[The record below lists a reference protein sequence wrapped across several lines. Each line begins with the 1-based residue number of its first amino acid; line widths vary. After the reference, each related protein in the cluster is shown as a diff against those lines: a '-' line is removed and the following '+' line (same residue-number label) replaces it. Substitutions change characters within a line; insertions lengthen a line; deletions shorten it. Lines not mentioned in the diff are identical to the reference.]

1 MIEAGGLT
9 GAEDMM
15 WSGDIARIGAEAHPD
30 RPALIVPEDGV
41 AYSYSEFDRR
51 IGRSLALLA
60 DLGLRPGVRI
70 GYLGR
75 NRDLYFV
82 LLIAAMR
89 GGYIMMPLNWRCRP
103 NEIQYFLTDSGCRYL
118 FCDRELSELA
128 DAAIAGLADAPTI
141 IDTRPGDF
149 PNAGFANALEADGA
163 IVADAVERGD
173 TPCMLYYTSGTSGRP
188 KGALSSHYAFSIM
201 RHMEV
206 VAPDFPVW
214 EGETCLSAMPT
225 FHIAGTTWPMQAFMR
240 GSTVVLTSDPSAP
253 NLVKLTREHGASRT
267 FAVPTVIREIVRE
280 VRESGVPLPTLKM
293 FFYGAMPI
301 GESLLRD
308 AMATL
313 DCQFLQYY
321 GMTEV
326 TGSATFLAPRF
337 HDLERPDLMQ
347 SVGQPFP
354 GVTIDIRDRDG
365 RSLPA
370 GQPGEICLRTPTIM
384 SGYWGMDDATAEA
397 TRGGWYWTGDG
408 GLITD
413 EGFLVLTDRIKDMVV
428 SGGENIYP
436 AEVEEVLRQH
446 PSVKDAVVVGR
457 PDERWGEAVVALV
470 ELKPGQELVEQDV
483 IRFTKERLA
492 SYKAPKAV
500 SAVALLPRTASGK
513 LQRAQARK
521 DYLASL
527 QPGLAPSAER
537 CA

>member
-1 MIEAGGLT
+1 MMEAGGLT
-9 GAEDMM
+9 GAEDMI
-15 WSGDIARIGAEAHPD
+15 WSGDVARIGAEAHPD

-41 AYSYSEFDRR
+41 AYPYREFDRR
-51 IGRSLALLA
+51 IGRSLSLLA
-60 DLGLRPGVRI
+60 DLGLKPGDRV

-103 NEIQYFLTDSGCRYL
+103 NEIQYFLSDSGCRHL
-118 FCDRELSELA
+118 FCDRELRELA
-128 DAAIAGLADAPTI
+128 DAATAGLTAAPTI
-141 IDTRPGDF
+141 LDTRPGES

-163 IVADAVERGD
+163 IVAEAVERGD
-173 TPCMLYYTSGTSGRP
+173 MPCMLYYTSGTSGRP

-201 RHMEV
+201 RYMEV
-206 VAPDFPVW
+206 VAPGFPVW
-214 EGETCLSAMPT
+214 EGETCLSAMPA

-280 VRESGVPLPTLKM
+280 VRESGVPLPTLKW

-313 DCQFLQYY
+313 GCSFLQYY

-326 TGSATFLAPRF
+326 TGSATFLAPRH
-337 HDLERPDLMQ
+337 HDLARPDLMQ

-354 GVTIDIRDRDG
+354 GAAIDIRDADG
-365 RSLPA
+365 RSLPP
-370 GQPGEICLRTPTIM
+370 GQAGEIYIRTPTIM
-384 SGYWGMDDATAEA
+384 SGYWGLPDATAEVL
-397 TRGGWYWTGDG
+397 RDGWYRTGDG
-408 GLITD
+408 GRLSE
-413 EGFLVLTDRIKDMVV
+413 EGFLYLTDRIKDMIV

-446 PSVKDAVVVGR
+446 GSVKDVVLIAR
-457 PDERWGEAVVALV
+457 PDERWGEAAVALV
-470 ELKPGQELVEQDV
+470 ELKPGAILDEADM
-483 IRFTKERLA
+483 IAFCKARLA
-492 SYKAPKAV
+492 NYKAPKAV
-500 SAVALLPRTASGK
+500 FAVDQLPRTASGK

-521 DYLASL
+521 DFLASL
-527 QPGLAPSAER
+527 SEAAN
-537 CA
+537 AT